1 MDRFNCIMNIFSDNN
16 KIIMKLKDFLRYVF
30 RYNILKIFQRY
41 GEISS
46 FELLFHKSGVKEGE
60 PRGYCF
66 VEFKTREVSARGS
79 SDIKEMRK
87 C

>member
-1 MDRFNCIMNIFSDNN
+1 M
-16 KIIMKLKDFLRYVF
+16 
-30 RYNILKIFQRY
+30 KIFQRY
-41 GEISS
+41 GEIES

-79 SDIKEMRK
+79 SDTKEMRK
-87 C
+87 YRESRVLYPVAHHWPKLNP